1 MIQLTRR
8 YKFPA
13 AHVLSN
19 PTLSDRENDEIF
31 GKCANP
37 HGHGHNYELEITV
50 TGPIDER
57 TGQIIPPALFDEIFE
72 ETIARRYSYKLLND
86 CEGFAGR
93 VPTTENFAEVVYR
106 DLEPEVERRSTG
118 KLLGV
123 RLTETPRNF
132 FQYGEV

>member
-1 MIQLTRR
+1 MIRLTRR

-19 PTLSDRENDEIF
+19 PTLSDAENDEIF

-37 HGHGHNYELEITV
+37 HGHGHNYEIEVTV

-57 TGQIIPPALFDEIFE
+57 TGQIIPPELFDRIFE
-72 ETIARRYSYKLLND
+72 ETIIRRYSHTLLND
-86 CEGFAGR
+86 CEGFAQR

-106 DLEPEVERRSTG
+106 DLEPELARRSSG
-118 KLLGV
+118 RLLGV

-132 FQYGEV
+132 FQYGEM